1 LDDERNFKEEKLNK
15 LLIKINNLRYQ
26 LLEKATKEGIES
38 PVVLK
43 ISQELDVYIV
53 KYQQV
58 RSSIDKS
65 KC

>member
-1 LDDERNFKEEKLNK
+1 MDDERNFKEEKLNK

-26 LLEKATKEGIES
+26 LLEKATKEGLES

-58 RSSIDKS
+58 RSTIDKS
-65 KC
+65 NC

>member
-1 LDDERNFKEEKLNK
+1 MDDERDYKEKVLNK
-15 LLIKINNLRYQ
+15 LHIKINNLRYQ
-26 LLEKATKEGIES
+26 LLEEAAKEGLES

-58 RSSIDKS
+58 RCRIDKR
-65 KC
+65 K

>member
-1 LDDERNFKEEKLNK
+1 MDDERDYKEKILNK
-15 LLIKINNLRYQ
+15 LHIKINNLRYH
-26 LLEKATKEGIES
+26 LLEEAAKEGLES

-58 RSSIDKS
+58 RCSIDKR
-65 KC
+65 K

>member
-1 LDDERNFKEEKLNK
+1 MDDERNFKEEKLNK

-26 LLEKATKEGIES
+26 LLEKATKEGLES

-65 KC
+65 NC